1 MNNAMIVLGNALH
14 RVVPT
19 LMAIDRERENKRRYD
34 MQDARA
40 AEEFGM
46 RKQSHNAQMAAT
58 GLQVLRMQQEAE
70 DDAKLREHLIAWR
83 DNRGKI
89 QQGDFSAFEAGL
101 AEYNQNQG
109 WGADGFTMKPRPTDD
124 GKATIL
130 DRYDSSGKLIES
142 SPPLT
147 RGEVLKLYDMGMAE
161 KMKWISP
168 KRYDQAVTGLA
179 KQQAEATK
187 RAHEERIATGKNTT
201 SLEVAKINQ
210 GGADRRHAGTL
221 AVQRDR
227 LEFDKTRP
235 DGGLTLAQQRQ
246 NEEIL
251 AAREIVGGLSDDE
264 IRKRTQQYQQSGRI
278 NDDFDPGLARQV
290 SLANRRLIGDDE
302 AFDAR
307 TGRQPAAQPATGGKP
322 KGTPIERARAAMAD
336 DPNMDGLT
344 LGDQVMGK
352 GFKVYKDGKH
362 VGYYGAGR

>member
-1 MNNAMIVLGNALH
+1 MSNALIALGH
-14 RVVPT
+14 ALRGYVPT
-19 LMAIDRERENKRRYD
+19 AMAIDRERENKRRYD
-34 MQDARA
+34 TQDARA

-58 GLQVLRMQQEAE
+58 GLQVQRMQQEQE

-83 DNRGKI
+83 DSRQKI
-89 QQGDFSAFEAGL
+89 QQGDFSAFESGL

-109 WGADGFTMKPRPTDD
+109 WAADGFTMKQRPTDD

-179 KQQAEATK
+179 KQQAEAAK

-235 DGGLTLAQQRQ
+235 DGGLTLAQERS
-246 NEEIL
+246 NAEII
-251 AAREIVGGLSDDE
+251 AAREMLGGLSDEE
-264 IRKRTQQYQQSGRI
+264 IDKRSTTTMQNGRE
-278 NDDFDPGLARQV
+278 NRDFNPAIAQAAKLYR
-290 SLANRRLIGDDE
+290 RRLIGDDPW
-302 AFDAR
+302 FDQR
-307 TGRQPAAQPATGGKP
+307 QGRQQSAAPKQTPLQAAQ
-322 KGTPIERARAAMAD
+322 AALEA
-336 DPNMDGLT
+336 DPNMAGMRLGKQTMRGFEVFDADGNLRGH
-344 LGDQVMGK
+344 LGK
-352 GFKVYKDGKH
+352 
-362 VGYYGAGR
+362 ATR

>member
-1 MNNAMIVLGNALH
+1 MSNALIALGH
-14 RVVPT
+14 ALRGYVPT
-19 LMAIDRERENKRRYD
+19 AMAIDSERENKRRYD
-34 MQDARA
+34 QQDARA

-58 GLQVLRMQQEAE
+58 GLQFMKMQREQE
-70 DDAKLREHLIAWR
+70 DDQKLREHLISWR

-89 QQGDFSAFEAGL
+89 QAGDFAAFEEGL
-101 AEYNQNQG
+101 REYNSNSG
-109 WGADGFTMKPRPTDD
+109 WAADGFTMKPRPTED

-130 DRYDSSGKLIES
+130 DRYDASGKLIES

-161 KMKWISP
+161 KMKWLNP

-187 RAHEERIATGKNTT
+187 RAHEEKLATGKNST

-210 GGADRRHAGTL
+210 GGADRRHAGSL

-235 DGGLTLAQQRQ
+235 GGGLTLEQQRQ

-251 AAREIVGGLSDDE
+251 AARETVDGLSDDE
-264 IRKRTQQYQQSGRI
+264 IKRRTQQYQQSGRI
-278 NDDFDPGLARQV
+278 NDEFDPGLARQV
-290 SLANRRLIGDDE
+290 GLANRRLIGDDPAFGQRQKPTGPKQTPIQAAQAALASNPDMAGMRLGKQTPRGFE
-302 AFDAR
+302 VFDADGNLR
-307 TGRQPAAQPATGGKP
+307 GHLGKAT
-322 KGTPIERARAAMAD
+322 R
-336 DPNMDGLT
+336 
-344 LGDQVMGK
+344 
-352 GFKVYKDGKH
+352 
-362 VGYYGAGR
+362 